1 LKLSLWYTVTHP
13 VFGVGPGVFVE
24 YVGGEDAK
32 KSRPSGWVG
41 THNAYTQVSSECG
54 LPGAFCYIAVL
65 RLTIRTARRLL
76 VQSRGH
82 PALAEVNKLAFALL
96 AMTVTFAVSALFHH
110 IAYAGYLVLLAGQ
123 VVALGRAAQPL
134 LEHKS

>member
-1 LKLSLWYTVTHP
+1 
-13 VFGVGPGVFVE
+13 
-24 YVGGEDAK
+24 
-32 KSRPSGWVG
+32 
-41 THNAYTQVSSECG
+41 
-54 LPGAFCYIAVL
+54 
-65 RLTIRTARRLL
+65 

-82 PALAEVNKLAFALL
+82 PALAEVNKLAFTLL

-110 IAYAGYLVLLAGQ
+110 IAYAAYLVLLAGQ